1 MSYFNTDDATFNPQL
16 EKINET
22 DRVHAD
28 TPNKRFEQLIKNDV
42 SLKNQLD
49 IHNHDSLYSNINH
62 KHSEY
67 ITNENLGAK
76 LNNVAKESEE
86 HLIENK
92 VKEISTSIGNI
103 NNSVSQNLQGVAKE
117 RSEYSIEDKVKIL
130 EDNIP
135 KFYHDLTQV
144 YATKQVSSLS
154 TSQEILL
161 GEVSGQGELIHCF
174 LRFQGQGT
182 STNETPTF
190 KFKIVV
196 DGEVK
201 VLHTVYFLGDNQLT
215 SIGFFSNVNIMGYC
229 SNHRN
234 PKAIVDRLFPISFL
248 PTTTYLANPD
258 ATGGLNTEILTFG
271 TGSCTMHPVSSQEK
285 RININRFGSET
296 YYSTGT
302 FSQKPIKY
310 KNKVQIYFTLL
321 DRSSL
326 SSFYLTSYFKK

>member
-67 ITNENLGAK
+67 ITNENLGTK
-76 LNNVAKESEE
+76 LNNIAKETSEYN
-86 HLIENK
+86 IENK
-92 VKEISTSIGNI
+92 VKEISISIGNI

-117 RSEYSIEDKVKIL
+117 RSEYSIEDRVKNL

-135 KFYHDLTQV
+135 KFYYDLTHMYV
-144 YATKQVSSLS
+144 NKEISSLS

-196 DGEVK
+196 DGEIK
-201 VLHTVYFLGDNQLT
+201 VFQNVYFLGDNQLT
-215 SIGFFSNVNIMGYC
+215 SIGFFSNVNIMGYY
-229 SNHRN
+229 SNRRT
-234 PKAIVDRLFPISFL
+234 PIADSGLFPVSFL
-248 PTTTYLANPD
+248 PTTTYLATPN
-258 ATGGLNTEILTFG
+258 AKGRLNTEILTFG

-326 SSFYLTSYFKK
+326 RSFYLTSYFKK